1 MGTKVRWGILS
12 TAAIARKT
20 LIPAIQR
27 AENAEVVA
35 IASGSGKA
43 HEAAQQLGIPTAYN
57 NYEDLLADPNI
68 DAVYIPLP
76 NHMHMEWTMK
86 AAEHKKHVLCEKP
99 AALCEDDVRNMVE
112 ACRENGV
119 VWMEAFMYQ
128 FHPQHQRV
136 KEILASGEIG
146 AVKSMRA
153 SFSFYLAERE
163 NNIRMDA
170 KLGGGSLFDVGCYCV
185 HSIRY
190 LLETNPVVL
199 SAHSTYDE
207 QYGVDMTT
215 SGWMRMENGVHA
227 LFDCSFDMFA
237 RNEYEIIGTNGKII
251 VPRAY
256 RPDVQQGNGLII
268 IQTDDGKTR
277 EEVVN
282 GDQYRLQ
289 VEHFSQCILAGTK
302 PSYSDD
308 AIIQQAKVLDACR
321 VSAETGKVVELTV

>member
-12 TAAIARKT
+12 TAAIARSEV
-20 LIPAIQR
+20 IPAIQR
-27 AENAEVVA
+27 AENAEIVA

-43 HEAAQQLGIPTAYN
+43 HEVAQQLGIPTAYN

-76 NHMHMEWTMK
+76 NHMHMGWTVK
-86 AAEHKKHVLCEKP
+86 AAKQKKHILCEKP
-99 AALCEDDVRNMVE
+99 AALCEEDVRKMVE
-112 ACRENGV
+112 ACQENGV

-128 FHPQHQRV
+128 FHPQHNRV
-136 KEILASGEIG
+136 KEIIASGEIG
-146 AVKSMRA
+146 TVKSMRS
-153 SFSFYLAERE
+153 SFSFYLVERE
-163 NNIRMDA
+163 NNIRMEPA
-170 KLGGGSLFDVGCYCV
+170 CGGGSLLDVGCYCV

-190 LLETNPVVL
+190 LLETEPVAL
-199 SAHSTYDE
+199 SVHSTYDDR
-207 QYGVDMTT
+207 YGVDVIT
-215 SGWMRMENGVHA
+215 SGWMLLENGVHA

-237 RNEYEIIGTNGKII
+237 RNEYEIIGTNGKIT

-256 RPDVQQGNGLII
+256 RPDVQQGSGLLI

-289 VEHFSQCILAGTK
+289 VEHFSQCIIDGTT
-302 PSYSDD
+302 PSYSPD
-308 AIIQQAKVLDACR
+308 AIIRQAKVLDACR
-321 VSAETGKVVELTV
+321 TSASIGKAVEL